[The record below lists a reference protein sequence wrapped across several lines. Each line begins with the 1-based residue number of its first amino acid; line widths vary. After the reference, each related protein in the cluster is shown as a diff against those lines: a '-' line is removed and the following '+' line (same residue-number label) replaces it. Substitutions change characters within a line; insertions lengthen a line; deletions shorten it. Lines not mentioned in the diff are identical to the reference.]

1 MDVEK
6 LEEKV
11 EAKLEAMTGW
21 SRREDSEH
29 PFQVADCCVYRDATV
44 AYYKTLRASSKDE
57 HLEAVRYKIRSRPWF
72 AKTAKE
78 ARFDSRVL
86 DTHERK
92 MAAAV
97 SDYRLRHEEYLEK
110 KEKSA

>member
-6 LEEKV
+6 LCKQV
-11 EAKLEAMTGW
+11 ENKLEAMTGW

-57 HLEAVRYKIRSRPWF
+57 HLEVIRYRMRGRPWF

-78 ARFDSRVL
+78 ARFNTLHMD
-86 DTHERK
+86 DHERK
-92 MAAAV
+92 MAIAG